1 MFVFSSKKCQSHGF
15 SKNCAYVL
23 LACMYL
29 LYTIGTLCTY
39 VSLFWR
45 GHDVLDAALVKG
57 GGKDS
62 QKMNNFYWLSDLS
75 NLNKVVPVYMN
86 DVPVQN
92 FNCYS
97 QIFNLITYM
106 SYISY
111 KCHIYDMKVWQIL
124 AATLTAASHDWKA
137 CELSLTSVLGCRK
150 QCGVNR
156 NRKRNIFAIILLPG
170 CFENYQRDPTWIIL
184 FYQLLP
190 SNPVGNTTSS

>member
-1 MFVFSSKKCQSHGF
+1 
-15 SKNCAYVL
+15 
-23 LACMYL
+23 MYL
-29 LYTIGTLCTY
+29 LYTIGTLCIY

-45 GHDVLDAALVKG
+45 GHDVLDAAQVKG
-57 GGKDS
+57 GGKVS

-97 QIFNLITYM
+97 QIFDLITYM
-106 SYISY
+106 WYTSY
-111 KCHIYDMKVWQIL
+111 KCHIFDMRVWQIL

-137 CELSLTSVLGCRK
+137 CELSLRSVLGCRK

-156 NRKRNIFAIILLPG
+156 NRKRSIFAIILPLG
-170 CFENYQRDPTWIIL
+170 CFANYWRDPTWIIL
-184 FYQLLP
+184 FYHLLP

>member
-1 MFVFSSKKCQSHGF
+1 
-15 SKNCAYVL
+15 
-23 LACMYL
+23 MYL

-45 GHDVLDAALVKG
+45 GHDVLDDAQVKR

-86 DVPVQN
+86 DVPLQN
-92 FNCYS
+92 FNYYS
-97 QIFNLITYM
+97 QIFNLITL
-106 SYISY
+106 
-111 KCHIYDMKVWQIL
+111 CDIYDINVWQIL

-137 CELSLTSVLGCRK
+137 CELSLRSVLGCRK

-156 NRKRNIFAIILLPG
+156 TRKKGILCDNFA
-170 CFENYQRDPTWIIL
+170 NYRRHPTWIIL
-184 FYQLLP
+184 FYHLLP

>member
-1 MFVFSSKKCQSHGF
+1 MFVFSFKKCPSHGF
-15 SKNCAYVL
+15 SKSFAYVL

-29 LYTIGTLCTY
+29 LYTIGTLCIY

-45 GHDVLDAALVKG
+45 GHDVLDAAQVKG
-57 GGKDS
+57 GGKVS

-97 QIFNLITYM
+97 QIFDLITYM

-111 KCHIYDMKVWQIL
+111 KCHIYDIKVWQIL

-137 CELSLTSVLGCRK
+137 CELSLRSVLGCHK

-156 NRKRNIFAIILLPG
+156 NRKGIFL
-170 CFENYQRDPTWIIL
+170 R
-184 FYQLLP
+184 
-190 SNPVGNTTSS
+190 